1 MEHLSLSYEFLGNK
15 LTYWII
21 GIVVAI
27 SLLIILRIL
36 KGLLVHHFNI
46 LAQKTDTDIDDL
58 IVDLLNK
65 TNFLLLFIL
74 SLYVGSYFLALPENI
89 DKIKTGMAFVVIL
102 FQIAIWG
109 SGIINYLVK
118 KTFVTKDTFQTT
130 LTQTQTSAI
139 SFFGKFVLWSALF
152 IIALQNLGINVTSLI
167 AGVGIGGIAI
177 ALALQNILGDL
188 FASVSIM
195 LDKPFIV
202 GDFIIVDEH
211 AGNVENIGLKTTR
224 VRSLSGEQLVFSN
237 NDLLSSRIKNYKQ
250 MQERRILFTIGVT
263 YDTPSEKLESIPIII
278 KEIIDKLEKT
288 RFDRAHFKEF
298 GDFSL
303 NFEIVYYMLVP
314 TYIDYVDAQQAINL
328 ELYRRFEK
336 EEIEFAYPTQT
347 ILLGSNVKN
356 DNIQKNETNID
367 NEFVSKNLKK

>member
-109 SGIINYLVK
+109 SVIINYLVK

-130 LTQTQTSAI
+130 LTQTQTRAI
-139 SFFGKFVLWSALF
+139 GFFGKFVLWSALF

-177 ALALQNILGDL
+177 ALAVQNILGDL

>member
-139 SFFGKFVLWSALF
+139 GFFGKFVLWSALF
-152 IIALQNLGINVTSLI
+152 IIALQNLGINVTSLV

-177 ALALQNILGDL
+177 ALAVQNILGDL

-211 AGNVENIGLKTTR
+211 AGSVENIGLKTTR

>member
-263 YDTPSEKLESIPIII
+263 YDTPCEKLESIPIII

>member
-130 LTQTQTSAI
+130 LTQTQTRAI
-139 SFFGKFVLWSALF
+139 GFFGKFVLWSALF

-177 ALALQNILGDL
+177 ALAVQNILGDL

>member
-1 MEHLSLSYEFLGNK
+1 MEHLSLSYEFLGNN

-46 LAQKTDTDIDDL
+46 LARKTDTDIDDL

-109 SGIINYLVK
+109 SGIISYLVK
-118 KTFVTKDTFQTT
+118 KTFVSKDTFQTT
-130 LTQTQTSAI
+130 LTQTQTRAI
-139 SFFGKFVLWSALF
+139 GFFGKFVLWSALF
-152 IIALQNLGINVTSLI
+152 IIALQNMGFNVTSLI

-177 ALALQNILGDL
+177 ALAVQNILGDL

-211 AGNVENIGLKTTR
+211 RGNVENIGLKTTR

-303 NFEIVYYMLVP
+303 NYEIVYYMLVP
-314 TYIDYVDAQQAINL
+314 DYNDYMDAQQAINL

-336 EEIEFAYPTQT
+336 EGIEFAYPTQT
-347 ILLGSNVKN
+347 ILLGNNVGN
-356 DNIQKNETNID
+356 DNIQKDETNID
-367 NEFVSKNLKK
+367 NEFVSSKEP

>member
-139 SFFGKFVLWSALF
+139 GFFGKFVLWSALF

-177 ALALQNILGDL
+177 ALAVQNILGDL

-211 AGNVENIGLKTTR
+211 AGSVENIGLKTTR

>member
-1 MEHLSLSYEFLGNK
+1 MEHLSLSYEFLGNN

-21 GIVVAI
+21 GLVVAI

-74 SLYVGSYFLALPENI
+74 SLYVGSYFLVLPENI

-130 LTQTQTSAI
+130 LTQTQTRAI
-139 SFFGKFVLWSALF
+139 GFFGKFVLWSALF

-177 ALALQNILGDL
+177 ALAVQNILGDL

-211 AGNVENIGLKTTR
+211 RGNVENIGLKTTR

-263 YDTPSEKLESIPIII
+263 YGTPSETLESIPIII

-303 NFEIVYYMLVP
+303 NYEIVYYMLVP

-336 EEIEFAYPTQT
+336 EGIEFAYPTQT
-347 ILLGSNVKN
+347 ILLRSNVEN
-356 DNIQKNETNID
+356 NNIQKNETNID
-367 NEFVSKNLKK
+367 NEFVSSKRP

>member
-177 ALALQNILGDL
+177 ALAVQNILGDL

-211 AGNVENIGLKTTR
+211 AGNVENIGLKSTR

>member
-177 ALALQNILGDL
+177 ALAVQNILGDL

>member
-109 SGIINYLVK
+109 SEIINYLVK

-139 SFFGKFVLWSALF
+139 GFFGKFVLWSALF

-177 ALALQNILGDL
+177 ALAVQNILGDL

>member
-1 MEHLSLSYEFLGNK
+1 MEHLSLSYEFLGNN

-46 LAQKTDTDIDDL
+46 LARKTDTDIDDL

-74 SLYVGSYFLALPENI
+74 SLYVGSYFLVLPENI

-109 SGIINYLVK
+109 SVIINYLVK

-130 LTQTQTSAI
+130 LTQTQTRAI
-139 SFFGKFVLWSALF
+139 GFFGKFVLWSALF

-177 ALALQNILGDL
+177 ALAVQNILGDL

-195 LDKPFIV
+195 LDKPFVV

-211 AGNVENIGLKTTR
+211 RGNVENIGLKTTR

-303 NFEIVYYMLVP
+303 NYEIVYYMLVP
-314 TYIDYVDAQQAINL
+314 DYIYYVDAQQAINL

-336 EEIEFAYPTQT
+336 DGIEFAYPTQT
-347 ILLGSNVKN
+347 ILLGSNAVK

-367 NEFVSKNLKK
+367 NEFVSSKRP

>member
-46 LAQKTDTDIDDL
+46 LARKTDTDIDDL

-109 SGIINYLVK
+109 SVIINYLVK

-130 LTQTQTSAI
+130 LTQTQTRAI
-139 SFFGKFVLWSALF
+139 GFFGKFVLWSALF

-177 ALALQNILGDL
+177 ALAVQNILGDL

-211 AGNVENIGLKTTR
+211 AGSVENIGLKTTR

-288 RFDRAHFKEF
+288 RFDRAHFKVF

>member
-139 SFFGKFVLWSALF
+139 GFFGKFVLWSALF

-177 ALALQNILGDL
+177 ALAVQNILGDL

>member
-139 SFFGKFVLWSALF
+139 GFFGKFVLWSALF
-152 IIALQNLGINVTSLI
+152 IIALQNLGINVTSLV

-177 ALALQNILGDL
+177 ALAVQNILGDL

>member
-1 MEHLSLSYEFLGNK
+1 MEHLSLSYEFLGNN

-21 GIVVAI
+21 GLVVAI

-74 SLYVGSYFLALPENI
+74 SLYVGSYFLALPVNI

-109 SGIINYLVK
+109 SVIINYLVK

-130 LTQTQTSAI
+130 LTQTQTRAI
-139 SFFGKFVLWSALF
+139 GFFGKFVLWSALF

-177 ALALQNILGDL
+177 ALAVQNILGDL

>member
-1 MEHLSLSYEFLGNK
+1 MEHLSLSYEFLGNN

-130 LTQTQTSAI
+130 LTQTQTRAI
-139 SFFGKFVLWSALF
+139 GFFGKFVLWSALF

-177 ALALQNILGDL
+177 ALAVQNILGDL

-211 AGNVENIGLKTTR
+211 AGSVENIGLKTTR

>member
-27 SLLIILRIL
+27 SFLIILRIL

-118 KTFVTKDTFQTT
+118 KIFVTKDTFQTT

-139 SFFGKFVLWSALF
+139 GFFGKFVLWSALF
-152 IIALQNLGINVTSLI
+152 IIALQNLGINVTSLV

-177 ALALQNILGDL
+177 ALAVQNILGDL

-211 AGNVENIGLKTTR
+211 AGSVENIGLKTTR

-288 RFDRAHFKEF
+288 RFDRAHFKVF

>member
-118 KTFVTKDTFQTT
+118 KTFQTT

-139 SFFGKFVLWSALF
+139 GFFGKFVLWSALF

-177 ALALQNILGDL
+177 ALAVQNILGDL